1 MKHFRVFLRGENF
14 LLTVDGQQTRMG
26 FYTTRF
32 VQANNPEGAK
42 LLAVDLLRN
51 DKKLRGVANLRSDP
65 PMIFADEIDE
75 VEADDVPER
84 PAGFTFYPQNEPK
97 TR

>member
-32 VQANNPEGAK
+32 VQANNQESAE

-65 PMIFADEIDE
+65 PMIFADEIEE
-75 VEADDVPER
+75 VAADDVPESSS
-84 PAGFTFYPQNEPK
+84 GFTFF
-97 TR
+97 THDGSAA

>member
-32 VQANNPEGAK
+32 VQADNPESAE
-42 LLAVDLLRN
+42 LLAVDLLRT

-75 VEADDVPER
+75 VAADDVPESSS
-84 PAGFTFYPQNEPK
+84 GFTFFPHDGSDA
-97 TR
+97 